1 MRRSPERDV
10 DVVIVGG
17 GPAGLATALFL
28 CHSDPGRRGRVV
40 VLEKER
46 YPRDKYCAGGIGARA
61 DQLLARIGVTVDVP
75 SVIIDNMSLDLA
87 GGRVAAA
94 DRGIGRVVRRIEFD
108 HELARIAER
117 NGAIVRDGARVTGF
131 HVESDGVIV
140 ESTAGNFRAQ
150 VLVGA
155 DGVGSFVRR
164 ALGLPAGSLR
174 AQVIEL
180 DTEAVPGDPDRR
192 TLHFDAS
199 QHALTGYA
207 WDFPTIVDG
216 RPLVCR
222 GVYQLKIGSDDPS
235 SHRAASGSSRTR
247 APGRGGAE
255 GPPGAPPH
263 AAETRGIDVHDVLR
277 ARLAERGLDIARY
290 RIKRYAERGF
300 ELHVPYASR
309 RVLLVGEAAGIDG
322 LTGEGIAQAI
332 AYGAFAG
339 PYLAEKLE
347 RRDFAFHDF
356 TDRVTRSPL
365 GFELRVRGRTIP
377 YYFGKHRA
385 LIERFVLCTPD
396 FFAMGVEHFAGRR
409 LSRARLAKSAL
420 GFGAQLL
427 SGDRARR
434 ATRVRTEPEPV

>member
-1 MRRSPERDV
+1 MRTSPERDV

-17 GPAGLATALFL
+17 GPAGLAAALFL
-28 CHSDPGRRGRVV
+28 CHADPSRRGRVV

-61 DQLLARIGVTVDVP
+61 DQLLARIGVVVDVP
-75 SVIIDNMSLDLA
+75 SVAIDNMSLDLA
-87 GGRVAAA
+87 GGRVAAR
-94 DRGIGRVVRRIEFD
+94 DRAIGRVVRRIEFD
-108 HELARIAER
+108 HELARIAAR
-117 NGAIVRDGARVTGF
+117 NGALVRDGARVTGF
-131 HVESDGVIV
+131 RVASDGVVV
-140 ESTAGNFRAQ
+140 ESTAGTWRAQ

-155 DGVGSFVRR
+155 DGVGSYVRR
-164 ALGLPAGSLR
+164 ALGLSLGSLR
-174 AQVIEL
+174 AQVVEL

-199 QHALTGYA
+199 DHALTGYA

-216 RPLVCR
+216 KPLVCR
-222 GVYQLKIGSDDPS
+222 GVYQLKTAWNE
-235 SHRAASGSSRTR
+235 RARVASGASEPRD
-247 APGRGGAE
+247 
-255 GPPGAPPH
+255 
-263 AAETRGIDVHDVLR
+263 IDVLDVLR
-277 ARLAERGLDIARY
+277 NRLAARGLDIARY

-300 ELHVPYASR
+300 EPHVPYAAR
-309 RVLLVGEAAGIDG
+309 RVMLVGEAAGIDG

-347 RRDFAFHDF
+347 RRDFSFDDF
-356 TDRVTRSPL
+356 TDRVARSPV

-377 YYFGKHRA
+377 YYFGRHRA
-385 LIERFVLCTPD
+385 LIERFVLSTPD
-396 FFAMGVEHFAGRR
+396 FFAMGLEHFAGRK
-409 LSRARLAKSAL
+409 LSRIRLAKSAL

-434 ATRVRTEPEPV
+434 ATHVGTEPEPV

>member
-1 MRRSPERDV
+1 MRSSPDPDV

-28 CHSDPGRRGRVV
+28 CHTDPARRGRVV

-75 SVIIDNMSLDLA
+75 SVTIDNMSLDLA
-87 GGRVAAA
+87 GGRVVAK
-94 DRGIGRVVRRIEFD
+94 DRAIGRVVRRIEFD
-108 HELARIAER
+108 HGLARIAAR
-117 NGAIVRDGARVTGF
+117 NGAVVREGARVTGF
-131 HVESDGVIV
+131 RVESEGVIV
-140 ESTAGNFRAQ
+140 ESTAGTFRAR

-180 DTEAVPGDPDRR
+180 DTEEVPGDPDRR

-199 QHALTGYA
+199 NHALTGYA
-207 WDFPTIVDG
+207 WDFPTMVDG
-216 RPLVCR
+216 KPLVCR
-222 GVYQLKIGSDDPS
+222 GVYQLKTASDPS
-235 SHRAASGSSRTR
+235 ARD
-247 APGRGGAE
+247 
-255 GPPGAPPH
+255 
-263 AAETRGIDVHDVLR
+263 IDVHDVLR
-277 ARLAERGLDIARY
+277 ERLAGRGLDIARY

-300 ELHVPYASR
+300 EAHVAYASR
-309 RVLLVGEAAGIDG
+309 RVMLVGEAAGIDG

-347 RRDFAFHDF
+347 RCDFAFDDF
-356 TDRVTRSPL
+356 THRLTRSPV
-365 GFELRVRGRTIP
+365 GFELQVRGRTIP

-385 LIERFVLCTPD
+385 RIERFVLSTPD
-396 FFAMGVEHFAGRR
+396 FFAMGLEHFAGRS
-409 LSRARLAKSAL
+409 LSRLRLVKSAL
-420 GFGAQLL
+420 GFGAELL
-427 SGDRARR
+427 SGDRARHAR
-434 ATRVRTEPEPV
+434 HVRTEPEPV